1 MQRRTLLITDLGHQ
15 LLDAFFFGDVAVG
28 FSDLKMCVQVQS
40 LWRGKSRRF
49 RVSIEDHSAH
59 ERVLIDAVFQHWE
72 EWVCAMFETQCLV
85 VGLRGINGSD
95 DNPPLMPDILSRDT
109 STLVG
114 ASTVSEV
121 YINSTERV
129 CLTC

>member
-15 LLDAFFFGDVAVG
+15 LLDAFVFGAVAVG
-28 FSDLKMCVQVQS
+28 FSDLKMGVQVQS

-59 ERVLIDAVFQHWE
+59 ERVLIDAVFQHRE

-85 VGLRGINGSD
+85 IHL
-95 DNPPLMPDILSRDT
+95 
-109 STLVG
+109 
-114 ASTVSEV
+114 
-121 YINSTERV
+121 
-129 CLTC
+129 